1 MADDPVS
8 EIIDE
13 NPTPGVIFTLPGGS
27 KDYDPNA
34 EDVPG
39 ASASSPLVG
48 FYSGSRDSGADFK
61 ASFLIKAADRPAHLQ
76 EGVSKARINNSVYGI
91 AHVRERVWEGVIN
104 GYTLELV

>member
-13 NPTPGVIFTLPGGS
+13 NPTPGVIFTTPGGS
-27 KDYDPNA
+27 KDYDPRA

-39 ASASSPLVG
+39 NAQQSPLVG
-48 FYSGSRDSGADFK
+48 FYSGSRDSGDEFK
-61 ASFLIKAADRPAHLQ
+61 ATFLIKAIDRPAHLQ
-76 EGVSKARINNSVYGI
+76 EGVSKARINGSVYGV
-91 AHVRERVWEGVIN
+91 AHVRERVWEGLIN